1 MNLSGASVLLGLVVV
16 AAVDWRVAVSMA
28 AIGAGIWWWM
38 RH

>member
-16 AAVDWRVAVSMA
+16 ASTDWRVAAGMA
-28 AIGAGIWWWM
+28 VIGVGIWWWM

>member
-16 AAVDWRVAVSMA
+16 AAVDWRVAVGMA